1 MLIVA
6 ATDFSK
12 GASLAVGR
20 AARIAGERNG
30 RLLLAHVLNETA
42 WAGVGAALHRGGRK
56 RPDASEVAS
65 AMPESEARRLA
76 RRLGRRVEGVLLRG
90 AVSDALADLV
100 AARGADLL
108 VMGAHGE
115 KWLRYLLVGGTAL
128 KVLRRSTC
136 PVLVVRRS
144 PRRAYGKTVVAVD
157 LSDRAVAV
165 ARAAFALLPGAE
177 HHLVHAFHVP
187 FEGRMRL
194 AGSTE
199 REIDRLRLNAHREA
213 KLGLDPL
220 ASRSRGRSPV
230 RITKELDCGH
240 AASVIMVMQGRLR
253 PDLTVLGKHSGPAG
267 MERVLGSTTQNVP
280 YNSPGDVLVVP

>member
-20 AARIAGERNG
+20 AARIAGERNA

-56 RPDASEVAS
+56 RPDAGEVAS
-65 AMPESEARRLA
+65 ATLESEVRRLA
-76 RRLGRRVEGVLLRG
+76 RRLGCHVEGILLRG

-128 KVLRRSTC
+128 KVLSRSSC

-157 LSDRAVAV
+157 LSDRAMAV
-165 ARAAFALLPGAE
+165 AGAAFALLPDAE

-194 AGSTE
+194 AGATE
-199 REIDRLRLNAHREA
+199 REIDRLRLAAHREA
-213 KLGLDPL
+213 KRGLDAL

-230 RITKELDCGH
+230 RISGELDCGH

-267 MERVLGSTTQNVP
+267 MERVLGSTTQNVL
-280 YNSPGDVLVVP
+280 YNSSGDVLVVP